1 MNKTNKYDIVK
12 FIDGEFELEVSV
24 SPKEETI
31 WLTQDEIGILF
42 EKARNTITEHINNI
56 YNEKELE
63 MNLTCRKKRRVQ
75 YEGKKVVQRQVKIY
89 NLDLIILI
97 GYRVN
102 SKRAILFRQWAN
114 KILKEYLLKGYVINE
129 NRVIVSNDNY
139 IELKNQVTSI
149 NNRLIKIEDKVL
161 DKEFSLNKIFYNGE
175 FYDSYTLIQSIFES
189 ANNEIIIIDNYT
201 DRTVIDRLVVKK
213 ENVRVIIY
221 TNQQTNKIRESDLI
235 MFNKQYGL
243 LEIINTNKVHDRYI
257 IIDKDKL
264 YHLGH
269 SIKDLGK
276 KISTISESD
285 KELIKELLTHLN

>member
-1 MNKTNKYDIVK
+1 MNKTQNYDIVK

-24 SPKEETI
+24 SPEEDTI
-31 WLTQDEIGILF
+31 WLTQEQIVFLF
-42 EKARNTITEHINNI
+42 NSTKQNISMHINNI
-56 YNEKELE
+56 LGSNELSISTVMEI
-63 MNLTCRKKRRVQ
+63 LTVR
-75 YEGKKVVQRQVKIY
+75 YEGKRKVKRKINHY
-89 NLDLIILI
+89 NLDMIISI
-97 GYRVN
+97 GYRVK
-102 SKRAILFRQWAN
+102 SKRGILFRQWAN
-114 KILKEYLLKGYVINE
+114 KVLKEYLLKGYVINE

-189 ANNEIIIIDNYT
+189 ANNEIIIIDNYI
-201 DRTVIDRLVVKK
+201 DRTILDRLVVKK
-213 ENVRVIIY
+213 ENVKVIIY

-243 LEIINTNKVHDRYI
+243 LELINTNKVHDRYI

-269 SIKDLGK
+269 SIKDIGK
-276 KISTISESD
+276 KISTLCVLDSS
-285 KELIKELLTHLN
+285 LINYLLLSI

>member
-1 MNKTNKYDIVK
+1 MNKIQNYDIVK

-24 SPKEETI
+24 SPEEDTI
-31 WLTQDEIGILF
+31 WLTQEQIVFLF
-42 EKARNTITEHINNI
+42 NSTKQNISMHINNI
-56 YNEKELE
+56 LGSNELSISTVKEI
-63 MNLTCRKKRRVQ
+63 LTVRYEGKRRV
-75 YEGKKVVQRQVKIY
+75 KRKINHY
-89 NLDLIILI
+89 NLDMIISI

-102 SKRAILFRQWAN
+102 SKRGIMFRQWAN
-114 KILKEYLLKGYVINE
+114 KVLKEYLLKGYVINE

-175 FYDSYTLIQSIFES
+175 FYDSYTLIQKIFES
-189 ANNEIIIIDNYT
+189 ANHEIIIIDNYI

-257 IIDKDKL
+257 IIDKTKL

-269 SIKDLGK
+269 SIKDIGK
-276 KISTISESD
+276 KISMISESD
-285 KELIKELLTHLN
+285 NNLITELLREI

>member
-1 MNKTNKYDIVK
+1 MNKTNNYDIVK
-12 FIDGEFELEVSV
+12 FIDGEFELEVNV
-24 SPKEETI
+24 SPEEETI
-31 WLTQDEIGILF
+31 WLTQEQIVFLFNSTKQNISMHITNILGSNELSISTVKEI
-42 EKARNTITEHINNI
+42 
-56 YNEKELE
+56 
-63 MNLTCRKKRRVQ
+63 LTVR
-75 YEGKKVVQRQVKIY
+75 YEGKRKVKRKINHY
-89 NLDLIILI
+89 NLDMIISI

-102 SKRAILFRQWAN
+102 SKRGIMFRQWAN
-114 KILKEYLLKGYVINE
+114 KVLKEYLLKGYVINE

-175 FYDSYTLIQSIFES
+175 FYDSYTLIQKIFES
-189 ANNEIIIIDNYT
+189 AHNEIIIIDNYI

-269 SIKDLGK
+269 SIKDIGK
-276 KISTISESD
+276 KVSTLCILDSS
-285 KELIKELLTHLN
+285 LINYLLLSI

>member
-1 MNKTNKYDIVK
+1 MSELKYDVAK
-12 FIDGEFELEVSV
+12 FVDEEFELSVNV
-24 SPKEETI
+24 SPKEETV
-31 WLTQDEIGILF
+31 WLSLDEMSALF
-42 EKARNTITEHINNI
+42 ERDRSVIGKHIRKIYQEGELDEYRTRAKNARH
-56 YNEKELE
+56 LE
-63 MNLTCRKKRRVQ
+63 DGRIF
-75 YEGKKVVQRQVKIY
+75 QVDVY
-89 NLDLIILI
+89 NLDIII
-97 GYRVN
+97 AVGYRVN
-102 SKRAILFRQWAN
+102 SKRGTLFRQWAN

-175 FYDSYTLIQSIFES
+175 FYDSYTLIQKIFEY
-189 ANNEIIIIDNYT
+189 AHNEIIIIDNYI

-257 IIDKDKL
+257 IIDRDKL

-269 SIKDLGK
+269 SIKDIGK
-276 KISTISESD
+276 KISTIIETD
-285 KELIKELLTHLN
+285 KSLIGNLLENI

>member
-1 MNKTNKYDIVK
+1 MNKESKYDIVK
-12 FIDGEFELEVSV
+12 FIDGEFELEVNV
-24 SPKEETI
+24 SPEEETI
-31 WLTQDEIGILF
+31 WLTLDQIAKLFNRDKSVISRHIKNILF
-42 EKARNTITEHINNI
+42 SYELNENSVVAKNATTAKDGKI
-56 YNEKELE
+56 YI
-63 MNLTCRKKRRVQ
+63 VS
-75 YEGKKVVQRQVKIY
+75 YY
-89 NLDLIILI
+89 NLDMIISI

-102 SKRAILFRQWAN
+102 SKRGIMFRQWAN
-114 KILKEYLLKGYVINE
+114 KVLKEYLLKGYVINE

-189 ANNEIIIIDNYT
+189 ANHEIIIIDNYT
-201 DRTVIDRLVVKK
+201 DRTVIDRLIVKK

-221 TNQQTNKIRESDLI
+221 ANQQTNKIRESDLI

-257 IIDKDKL
+257 IIDKTKL

-269 SIKDLGK
+269 SIKDIGK
-276 KISTISESD
+276 KISTIIETD
-285 KELIKELLTHLN
+285 KSLIRNLLENI

>member
-1 MNKTNKYDIVK
+1 MNKTNNYDIVK

-31 WLTQDEIGILF
+31 WMTTSQMALLFGRDE
-42 EKARNTITEHINNI
+42 KTIRKHINNI
-56 YNEKELE
+56 FVDKELE
-63 MNLTCRKKRRVQ
+63 YFNNTQKMRVV
-75 YEGKKVVQRQVKIY
+75 GVKQSIHMY
-89 NLDLIILI
+89 NLNVIISV
-97 GYRVN
+97 GYRVKSN
-102 SKRAILFRQWAN
+102 RGTIFRIWAN
-114 KILKEYLLKGYVINE
+114 KVLKEYLLKGYVINE

-175 FYDSYTLIQSIFES
+175 FYDSYTLIQSLFES

-257 IIDKDKL
+257 IIDKTKL

-269 SIKDLGK
+269 SIKDIGK

>member
-1 MNKTNKYDIVK
+1 MNKTSNYDIVK

-24 SPKEETI
+24 SPEGNTV
-31 WLTQDEIGILF
+31 WLTQRQMASLLMVSVDNISLHIKNIL
-42 EKARNTITEHINNI
+42 K
-56 YNEKELE
+56 EKELDNSVIE
-63 MNLTCRKKRRVQ
+63 ESSITSID
-75 YEGKKVVQRQVKIY
+75 GKKYKTKLY
-89 NLDLIILI
+89 NLDMIISV
-97 GYRVN
+97 GYRVK
-102 SKRAILFRQWAN
+102 SKRGIMFRQWAN

-201 DRTVIDRLVVKK
+201 DRTVIDRLIVKK
-213 ENVRVIIY
+213 ENVKVIIY

-269 SIKDLGK
+269 SIKDIGK
-276 KISTISESD
+276 KISMISESD
-285 KELIKELLTHLN
+285 KNLINELLREI

>member
-1 MNKTNKYDIVK
+1 MNKANNYDIVK

-24 SPKEETI
+24 NPKEETI
-31 WLTQDEIGILF
+31 WMTQEQMSILF
-42 EKARNTITEHINNI
+42 NKAKSTINEHIKNI
-56 YNEKELE
+56 LKNELDIENVVRKFGKTELSYIKTKYIL
-63 MNLTCRKKRRVQ
+63 M
-75 YEGKKVVQRQVKIY
+75 Y
-89 NLDLIILI
+89 NLDMILAV
-97 GYRVN
+97 GYRVK
-102 SKRAILFRQWAN
+102 SKRGIMFRQWAN

-201 DRTVIDRLVVKK
+201 DRTVIDRLIVKK
-213 ENVRVIIY
+213 ENVKVIIY

-257 IIDKDKL
+257 IIDKTKL

-269 SIKDLGK
+269 SIKDIGK
-276 KISTISESD
+276 KISTIIETD
-285 KELIKELLTHLN
+285 KSLIRNLLENI

>member
-1 MNKTNKYDIVK
+1 
-12 FIDGEFELEVSV
+12 
-24 SPKEETI
+24 
-31 WLTQDEIGILF
+31 
-42 EKARNTITEHINNI
+42 
-56 YNEKELE
+56 
-63 MNLTCRKKRRVQ
+63 
-75 YEGKKVVQRQVKIY
+75 
-89 NLDLIILI
+89 
-97 GYRVN
+97 
-102 SKRAILFRQWAN
+102 
-114 KILKEYLLKGYVINE
+114 EYLLKGYVINE

-161 DKEFSLNKIFYNGE
+161 DKELSLNKIFYNGE
-175 FYDSYTLIQSIFES
+175 FYDSYTLIQSVFES
-189 ANNEIIIIDNYT
+189 ANNEIIIIDNYI

-213 ENVRVIIY
+213 ENVRIIIY
-221 TNQQTNKIRESDLI
+221 TNQQTNKITESDLI

-276 KISTISESD
+276 KISTIIESD
-285 KELIKELLTHLN
+285 KELIKELIKELLTHLN

>member
-1 MNKTNKYDIVK
+1 MNKTQNYDIVK

-24 SPKEETI
+24 SPEEDTI
-31 WLTQDEIGILF
+31 WLTQEQIVFLF
-42 EKARNTITEHINNI
+42 NSTKQNISMHINNI
-56 YNEKELE
+56 LGSNELSISTVKEI
-63 MNLTCRKKRRVQ
+63 LTVR
-75 YEGKKVVQRQVKIY
+75 YEGKRKVKRKINHY
-89 NLDLIILI
+89 NLDMIISI

-102 SKRAILFRQWAN
+102 SKRGIMFRQWAN
-114 KILKEYLLKGYVINE
+114 KVLKEYLLKGYVINE

-175 FYDSYTLIQSIFES
+175 FYDSYTLIQKIFES

-213 ENVRVIIY
+213 ENVKVIIY

-257 IIDKDKL
+257 IIDRDKL

>member
-1 MNKTNKYDIVK
+1 MNKTNNYDIVK
-12 FIDGEFELEVSV
+12 FIDKEFELEVNV
-24 SPKEETI
+24 SPEEETV
-31 WLTQDEIGILF
+31 WLSLDEMSALF
-42 EKARNTITEHINNI
+42 ERDRSVIGKHIKKIYREGELDKNRTWAKNARH
-56 YNEKELE
+56 LE
-63 MNLTCRKKRRVQ
+63 DGRIF
-75 YEGKKVVQRQVKIY
+75 QVDVY
-89 NLDLIILI
+89 NLDVIIAV

-102 SKRAILFRQWAN
+102 SKRGTLFRQWAN

-129 NRVIVSNDNY
+129 KRSLITNDNY
-139 IELKNQVTSI
+139 A
-149 NNRLIKIEDKVL
+149 RLINKVDSL
-161 DKEFSLNKIFYNGE
+161 DDRITCLEKDYKTQKVELNKIFYNGE

-189 ANNEIIIIDNYT
+189 ANNEIIIIDNYI

-269 SIKDLGK
+269 SIKDIGK
-276 KISTISESD
+276 KISTLCILDSS
-285 KELIKELLTHLN
+285 LINYLLFSI